1 MSLAK
6 TFCISLIGLTGTLI
20 EVEADI
26 SSNLPGFVLVGLPD
40 ASLSEATARVRAAT
54 ANSKAPLPNRKVT
67 VNLSPA
73 SVPKFGSVFDLAIAI
88 AALAAAGKVTDESIA
103 GTVYFGELGLDGSI
117 RPVSGVLPAVMS
129 AKREGFR
136 RVVVPM
142 SNLAEAKLIEG
153 IEAIGASHL
162 TQVLSMH
169 GLEIQVVDS
178 PVRDSSDQQITVPA
192 KIDISEI
199 HGQDAVVESM
209 IVAAAG
215 GHHMLMVGPP
225 GVGKTMMAERL
236 TTILPDL
243 SLEQSLETTAIH
255 SVSKVRGRVGAN
267 LITRPPFEAPH
278 HTASASSLVGGGL
291 GTPSP
296 GLISLAHNGVLFL
309 DEAPEFQT
317 PTLESLRQALEKGQ
331 VSLARSA
338 GIATFPA
345 RFQLVLA
352 ANPCPCGHAMTVNRN
367 CTCSAHSKN
376 RYLNRLSGPL
386 LDRIDIRLKVRPVNA
401 AQVEISRQN
410 SNRVSSSQ
418 AKARVISARSQLME
432 RLSPLGYQLVTH
444 VPPNQ
449 LRSVVRPSKSATR
462 SIDGALARG
471 GLSMRG
477 YDRCIRIGLTVAAL
491 DGRDEIQASDL
502 DQAFLLRGSDE
513 VMVAA

>member
-199 HGQDAVVESM
+199 HGQSVEDLFTTVRCRKIAIALGFEKMTLKDEVLRCFFINRPDAPYFESDTFKNLLAFTQTSM
-209 IVAAAG
+209 NNA
-215 GHHMLMVGPP
+215 HFKQ
-225 GVGKTMMAERL
+225 VGKTF
-236 TTILPDL
+236 ILIIKDVKDMESCL
-243 SLEQSLETTAIH
+243 
-255 SVSKVRGRVGAN
+255 RVLNKMHA
-267 LITRPPFEAPH
+267 
-278 HTASASSLVGGGL
+278 
-291 GTPSP
+291 
-296 GLISLAHNGVLFL
+296 GV
-309 DEAPEFQT
+309 
-317 PTLESLRQALEKGQ
+317 
-331 VSLARSA
+331 
-338 GIATFPA
+338 
-345 RFQLVLA
+345 
-352 ANPCPCGHAMTVNRN
+352 
-367 CTCSAHSKN
+367 
-376 RYLNRLSGPL
+376 
-386 LDRIDIRLKVRPVNA
+386 
-401 AQVEISRQN
+401 
-410 SNRVSSSQ
+410 
-418 AKARVISARSQLME
+418 
-432 RLSPLGYQLVTH
+432 
-444 VPPNQ
+444 
-449 LRSVVRPSKSATR
+449 VVK
-462 SIDGALARG
+462 
-471 GLSMRG
+471 
-477 YDRCIRIGLTVAAL
+477 
-491 DGRDEIQASDL
+491 
-502 DQAFLLRGSDE
+502 
-513 VMVAA
+513 